1 MLHVVA
7 AESEGKPALKAT
19 GSSIP
24 LLALNWK
31 RPNGQIKPS
40 KRSSNDA
47 GNFQQNPAP
56 EAPSKI
62 KLQLDLASAGI
73 ERFHSQAAGIALD
86 IEAFGADQALWL
98 GVLGALG
105 YPRNKRAFRSVG
117 THATWAVIS
126 ACRNSSDAE
135 ELLLHVSGLAQPTD
149 ENRSRRSPTLIKSSP
164 PKWVRPFGRPAN
176 SPQVRIK
183 AISTLVPMWS
193 NSGGIANFATNLIQ
207 SVESAKHLQT
217 MFRPN
222 ELIANKEITVLGAAR
237 ASEIVVN
244 VLLPAVFAMTTQTA
258 GQQQDSTHLKNKVLN
273 LYTAHPKLA
282 ENSVTKEAV
291 VALSVDHKLPKI
303 SSACDQ
309 QGLIS
314 LYREMFRHGI
324 RPRQPRLPGV

>member
-105 YPRNKRAFRSVG
+105 YPRNK
-117 THATWAVIS
+117 
-126 ACRNSSDAE
+126 
-135 ELLLHVSGLAQPTD
+135 
-149 ENRSRRSPTLIKSSP
+149 
-164 PKWVRPFGRPAN
+164 
-176 SPQVRIK
+176 
-183 AISTLVPMWS
+183 
-193 NSGGIANFATNLIQ
+193 
-207 SVESAKHLQT
+207 
-217 MFRPN
+217 
-222 ELIANKEITVLGAAR
+222 
-237 ASEIVVN
+237 
-244 VLLPAVFAMTTQTA
+244 
-258 GQQQDSTHLKNKVLN
+258 
-273 LYTAHPKLA
+273 
-282 ENSVTKEAV
+282 
-291 VALSVDHKLPKI
+291 
-303 SSACDQ
+303 
-309 QGLIS
+309 
-314 LYREMFRHGI
+314 
-324 RPRQPRLPGV
+324 